1 MPAISQTDQQFGYGD
16 TVQCRMHHLQ
26 ADLVYDHAE
35 DTRFDL
41 HCPHASAASTEDT
54 CQDIAPPN
62 IPNYC
67 HYAIDF
73 CTDEWSLFPEG
84 TDRDG
89 CAATLAPLLGDSDRP
104 YQVGDHA
111 SFTDTNT
118 NTLGCLNHWV
128 VLAPIDPAIYCPM
141 ADWNPI
147 NWASAGGSGLCEP

>member
-26 ADLVYDHAE
+26 ADLVHDQAE

-41 HCPHASAASTEDT
+41 HCPHASAASTDDT